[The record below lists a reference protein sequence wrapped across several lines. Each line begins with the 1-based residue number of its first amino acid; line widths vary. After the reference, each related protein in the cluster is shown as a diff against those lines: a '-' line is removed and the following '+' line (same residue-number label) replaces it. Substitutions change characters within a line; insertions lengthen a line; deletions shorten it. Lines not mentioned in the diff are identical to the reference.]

1 MVTTGQIEQ
10 LATQILAR
18 FDRVQTVDAMA
29 ADLAQLGIEDAYRV
43 QLALV
48 DQRCARGERI
58 VGRKVAFTSR
68 TMTQFGVTESAFGS
82 ILSGGV
88 FTDGDAVPVSRF
100 PPWGPRPK

>member
-1 MVTTGQIEQ
+1 MLTTGRIEQ

-18 FDRVQTVDAMA
+18 FDTVQTIDTMA

-43 QLALV
+43 QIALV

-68 TMTQFGVTESAFGS
+68 GTMTQFGVTESAFGS

-88 FTDGDAVPVSRF
+88 FADGDAVPVSRF
-100 PPWGPRPK
+100 PAVGAEA